1 MEQAS
6 PIVRCCNNINNR
18 RKRKEA
24 ISDHN
29 PMDNTDIHNP
39 LKNMETSGGFSIY
52 HHKKQKKQTRVIS
65 TKIIMG
71 GDELPV
77 DSIYNILSRMPVKSL
92 ARFQCVS
99 KVWCKYIND
108 PYLEIMHAKRAMKD
122 PTMLIMVQL
131 DRFPKYPYTLLSM
144 LVTKEEEEESAAAGG
159 STHDEVVITTKDP
172 PYMEFCSKDWG
183 SRFIVQDIIL
193 GSCKGLMISSQ
204 DHLNPPHNNNNNV
217 DDDTTVLLVINP
229 LKKECYKLPPIKIW
243 SCTSLHHEREAC
255 GLGFDESTNT
265 YKMVCVVLRNQENM
279 ISRDYDDDV
288 VKEDLCTMIYVLGT
302 DSSSS

>member
-1 MEQAS
+1 
-6 PIVRCCNNINNR
+6 
-18 RKRKEA
+18 
-24 ISDHN
+24 
-29 PMDNTDIHNP
+29 
-39 LKNMETSGGFSIY
+39 
-52 HHKKQKKQTRVIS
+52 
-65 TKIIMG
+65 
-71 GDELPV
+71 
-77 DSIYNILSRMPVKSL
+77 MPVKSL

-99 KVWCKYIND
+99 KVWCNYIND

-131 DRFPKYPYTLLSM
+131 DRYRKYPYALLSM
-144 LVTKEEEEESAAAGG
+144 LVTKEEEEYAAAGG

-183 SRFIVQDIIL
+183 SRFIVAEIIL

-217 DDDTTVLLVINP
+217 DDDVNVLLVINP

-265 YKMVCVVLRNQENM
+265 YKM
-279 ISRDYDDDV
+279 
-288 VKEDLCTMIYVLGT
+288 EDLCTMVHVLGT
-302 DSSSS
+302 DSSSWREIPQVPSYPISGEAVFANGCLYWRVLGASFEEGTGTITGGTSSSRRRVLGASFEEGTGTITGGTSSSRR